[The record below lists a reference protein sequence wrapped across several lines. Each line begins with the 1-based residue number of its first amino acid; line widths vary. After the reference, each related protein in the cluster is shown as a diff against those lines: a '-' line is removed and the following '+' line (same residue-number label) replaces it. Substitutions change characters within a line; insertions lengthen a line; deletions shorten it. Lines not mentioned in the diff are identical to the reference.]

1 MNWLTAKIKE
11 KLILLSIGAGVTLAT
26 TFSTLFYGQFMLK
39 ADYDK
44 DEITR
49 LKLLTVFEQSF
60 LRVEDKLENLDKKI
74 DRVERKLERMEK

>member
-11 KLILLSIGAGVTLAT
+11 KLILLGIGTAVTLAT

-60 LRVEDKLENLDKKI
+60 LRVEDKLEHLDKKI
-74 DRVERKLERMEK
+74 DRVESKVERINK